1 MNPSILVMQKRT
13 VITSKK
19 PTWLKPAANRVED
32 NQSRMVGAGVTYY
45 ALSLFDVDPR
55 YSRAV
60 LDYDSGTWFLETDDW
75 TVDFTEVHY

>member
-1 MNPSILVMQKRT
+1 
-13 VITSKK
+13 
-19 PTWLKPAANRVED
+19 
-32 NQSRMVGAGVTYY
+32 MVGAGVTYY